1 MKDIPI
7 AIMIRLIVIDNS
19 DKWNKNRLKKPTEEI
34 ILPIIVGFTLPSF
47 EIKNPEIIATKNSIN
62 IKGS

>member
-7 AIMIRLIVIDNS
+7 AIIIRLIVIDNS
-19 DKWNKNRLKKPTEEI
+19 DEWKKNRLKKPMEEI
-34 ILPIIVGFTLPSF
+34 TLPITVGFTLPSF
-47 EIKNPEIIATKNSIN
+47 EIKNPEIMDTKNSIN